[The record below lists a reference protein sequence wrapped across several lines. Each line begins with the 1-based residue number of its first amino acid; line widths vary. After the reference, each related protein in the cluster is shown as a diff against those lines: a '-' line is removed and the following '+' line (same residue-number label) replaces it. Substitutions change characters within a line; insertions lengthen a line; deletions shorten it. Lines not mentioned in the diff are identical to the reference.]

1 MNPHPSVKINVLSN
15 FAAQAYVMGIGL
27 VMAPVYLSFMG
38 PEAYGLIGFFTMLSA
53 WFVLLDI
60 GLTPTLVRETARF
73 HGGAISIDTLRVFLR
88 AIEVIFGAVAIVGAF
103 AMVSFSHKIA
113 TQWLVVKN
121 LPVEEVTNSL
131 TLMGLAIPLRWIS
144 GLYRGVI
151 IGFERQA
158 WLGGYNIAI
167 ATLRFV
173 GVLSVFWLFSPTPV
187 NFFAYQLFVA
197 VVELGGLVV
206 RTYGLVGRGSG
217 ENSSLSWKP
226 LVANLRFSVT
236 IAFTATAWVVIMQS
250 DKLVLSKILPLA
262 EYGMFSI
269 AVVAA
274 NAVNALN
281 APFNQAILPRL
292 TKLVSQ
298 NDDIRAVKFYRNA
311 TQAVCVLMGPAVTAL
326 CFFGGPAV
334 LAWTGNPQVAEYAA
348 PIVCLYAIGNG
359 FVSLHSFA
367 YYIQYAKGNLFLH
380 FLGHALLLVVLVPLF
395 VAGAFYYGAIGTG
408 FAWAVTNVLYALCWM
423 PLVHAR
429 VFKGLHWSWL
439 GRDVL
444 PVVVPTVFCGWLL
457 SLLVPAPTSRWMA
470 IAVVVPVGA
479 LLLVVAGLGSS
490 LVRKFC
496 KSALDK
502 AFAHP
507 SAVVALQAKT
517 RPRPR
522 N

>member
-1 MNPHPSVKINVLSN
+1 MNVLSN
-15 FAAQAYVMGIGL
+15 FVAQAYVMGIGL

-73 HGGAISIDTLRVFLR
+73 HGGAITIDALRVFLR
-88 AIEVIFGAVAIVGAF
+88 AIEVIFGAVAVIGAF
-103 AMVSFSHKIA
+103 AMVLFAHKIA

-121 LPVEEVTNSL
+121 LSIAEVTDAL
-131 TLMGLAIPLRWIS
+131 TLMGLAIPLRWVS

-158 WLGGYNIAI
+158 WLGAYNIAI
-167 ATLRFV
+167 ATVRFV
-173 GVLSVFWLFSPTPV
+173 GVLSVFWLLSPTPV

-197 VVELGGLVV
+197 VIELGGLVV
-206 RTYGLVGRGSG
+206 QTYGLVGRGAGGGSM
-217 ENSSLSWKP
+217 LSWKP
-226 LVANLRFSVT
+226 LVSNLKFSIT
-236 IAFTATAWVVIMQS
+236 IAFTATAWVAIMQS

-274 NAVNALN
+274 NAVNAIN

-298 NDDIRAVKFYRNA
+298 NDDIRAARFYRHA
-311 TQAVCVLMGPAVTAL
+311 TQAVCVLMSPAVTML
-326 CFFGGPAV
+326 CFFGGPIIF
-334 LAWTGNPQVAEYAA
+334 AWTGNPHVAQYAA

-367 YYIQYAKGNLFLH
+367 YYIQYAKGDLFLH
-380 FLGHALLLVVLVPLF
+380 FLGHALLLAVLVPLF
-395 VAGAFYYGAIGTG
+395 IAGAVYYGAIGTG
-408 FAWAVTNVLYALCWM
+408 VAWAATNVLYALCWM
-423 PLVHAR
+423 PIVHAR
-429 VFKGLHWSWL
+429 IFRRFHWSWL

-444 PVVVPTVFCGWLL
+444 PIVMPTVLCGWLL
-457 SLLVPAPTSRWMA
+457 SVLVPIPTARWAA
-470 IAVVVPVGA
+470 IAVILLLGA
-479 LLLVVAGLGSS
+479 ILLVVAGLGSS
-490 LVRKFC
+490 LVRSSCRSLFEKW
-496 KSALDK
+496 
-502 AFAHP
+502 FARP
-507 SAVVALQAKT
+507 SAVLVLETKS

>member
-1 MNPHPSVKINVLSN
+1 
-15 FAAQAYVMGIGL
+15 MGIGL
-27 VMAPVYLSFMG
+27 IMAPVYLSFMG

-73 HGGAISIDTLRVFLR
+73 HGGAISIEALRVFLR

-103 AMVSFSHKIA
+103 AIVSFAHKIA
-113 TQWLVVKN
+113 TQWLVVKS
-121 LPVEEVTNSL
+121 LSIAEVTSAL
-131 TLMGLAIPLRWIS
+131 TLMGLAIPLRWVS

-173 GVLSVFWLFSPTPV
+173 GVLSVFWLLSPTPV

-197 VVELGGLVV
+197 VIELGGLILQ
-206 RTYGLVGRGSG
+206 TYGLVGRR
-217 ENSSLSWKP
+217 SSQDSALSWSP
-226 LVANLRFSVT
+226 LVSNLKFSIT

-274 NAVNALN
+274 NAVNAIN

-298 NDDIRAVKFYRNA
+298 NDDIRAARFYRNA
-311 TQAVCVLMGPAVTAL
+311 TQAVCALMSPAVTAL
-326 CFFGGPAV
+326 CFFGGPV
-334 LAWTGNPQVAEYAA
+334 IVAWTGNPHVAQYAA

-367 YYIQYAKGNLFLH
+367 YYIQYAKGDLFLH
-380 FLGHALLLVVLVPLF
+380 FLGHALLLIVLVPLF
-395 VAGAFYYGAIGTG
+395 VAGAFYYGAMGTG
-408 FAWAVTNVLYALCWM
+408 FAWAITNALYAICWM
-423 PLVHAR
+423 PVVHAR

-439 GRDVL
+439 GHDVL
-444 PVVVPTVFCGWLL
+444 PIVGPTVLCGWLL
-457 SLLVPAPTSRWMA
+457 SMLLPAPTSRGLA
-470 IAVVVPVGA
+470 ISIVVPIGA
-479 LLLVVAGLGSS
+479 ILFVVAGLGSS

-496 KSALDK
+496 RSMLENW
-502 AFAHP
+502 FTQP
-507 SAVVALQAKT
+507 PAVVVLQTKS

-522 N
+522 S